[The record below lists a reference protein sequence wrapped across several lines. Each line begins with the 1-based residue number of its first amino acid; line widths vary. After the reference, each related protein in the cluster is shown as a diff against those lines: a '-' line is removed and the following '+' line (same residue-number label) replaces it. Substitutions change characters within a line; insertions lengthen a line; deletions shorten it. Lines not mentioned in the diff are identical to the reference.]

1 MSRRTVPACFA
12 SWSKQ
17 LDSETRRNRLTHQ
30 NSFLARSK
38 SITIVKWISHEWR
51 IILQS
56 SFLCHPLN
64 GHGIDHEAISMRK
77 CNSERDSC
85 QLLCRFTPVVFASTV
100 RMMANKNKSRRDTRM
115 GIVNRWCSNC
125 CALITRLYKQS
136 SSAVSSDSP
145 SIQLHLNCTR
155 CEISIKECK
164 AINCIQIE
172 ARVDQAATTRGR

>member
-85 QLLCRFTPVVFASTV
+85 QLLCRFTPVVFTSTV
-100 RMMANKNKSRRDTRM
+100 RMMAIIKINLAETPEWELLIGDVRAAAHWSLDSISSRRRQSRLTRP
-115 GIVNRWCSNC
+115 RSNC
-125 CALITRLYKQS
+125 TWTARDVK
-136 SSAVSSDSP
+136 SP
-145 SIQLHLNCTR
+145 
-155 CEISIKECK
+155 
-164 AINCIQIE
+164 
-172 ARVDQAATTRGR
+172 